1 MSNRGLGSTCPEYLS
16 VRLRRMSELAWR
28 DLAAC
33 KHHNTLL
40 FFPERWEVATAA
52 RELCAVCPV
61 ADDCAR
67 YALAH
72 KIEHGIWG
80 GMNVKE
86 RRRYARVH
94 GIEIPSE
101 DPDWLTSAPGYG

>member
-1 MSNRGLGSTCPEYLS
+1 MPDLS
-16 VRLRRMSELAWR
+16 WR
-28 DLAAC
+28 DLATC